1 MSDGEL
7 VRLALAG
14 GPTAYEE
21 LVRRWAGR
29 VLALCHARVRSA
41 HLAED
46 LAQESLMR
54 AYRALGTLAEPEKF
68 GSWVRG
74 IAVRACLDWL
84 KSRQATLVSFTSL
97 GESAR
102 AEDVLDGEATADA
115 TLEHDDEIQRLLAAV
130 DNLPPELREVV
141 MLYYYNDLTYHDLA
155 GMLGISSATVNARLT
170 RARALLRSRL
180 SRRSRDDCP

>member
-1 MSDGEL
+1 MTDGEL
-7 VRLALAG
+7 VRQALDG
-14 GPTAYEE
+14 GATAFEE

-29 VLALCHARVRSA
+29 VLAVCHAHVRSS

-68 GSWVRG
+68 GSWLRG
-74 IAVRACLDWL
+74 IAVRACLDWI
-84 KSRQATLVSFTSL
+84 KSRPASVVPFAAL
-97 GESAR
+97 GEAMR
-102 AEDVLDGEATADA
+102 AEDLADEQLGPDA
-115 TLEHDDEIQRLLAAV
+115 GLEHEDEVQRLLAAV
-130 DNLPPELREVV
+130 EALPVELGEVV

-155 GMLGISSATVNARLT
+155 QLLGIAPATVNARLT

-180 SRRSRDDCP
+180 SKRSN

>member
-14 GPTAYEE
+14 GASAYEE

-68 GSWVRG
+68 GSWLRG

-84 KSRQATLVSFTSL
+84 KSRQATLVPFTSL
-97 GESAR
+97 GESVC
-102 AEDVLDGEATADA
+102 AEDVVAGEASPDA
-115 TLEHDDEIQRLLAAV
+115 GLENEDEVQRLLTAV
-130 DNLPPELREVV
+130 ENLPTELSEVV
-141 MLYYYNDLTYHDLA
+141 MLYYYHDLTYHDLGA
-155 GMLGISSATVNARLT
+155 MLGIAPATVNSRLT

-180 SRRSRDDCP
+180 TKRCE